1 MNLQVNTSSWS
12 ADIKIKKGTVHL
24 TLRHTF
30 FGTSLTRMPI
40 VERDD
45 LATMATDGKKVY
57 WNRAFTDSL
66 SPQETA
72 TVLLHEILHVLFK
85 HVLRMRN
92 RNHKLWNIACDHA
105 VNWIIYDIISD
116 DPKSGLSLPDGA
128 LLDPEF
134 KGLTA
139 EVIYNRLNKQ
149 QEEEDKQEKDGQG
162 QGGSGLQ
169 PQPWGEMLE
178 PTNEDGSVM
187 SEADL
192 STLEADIDQ
201 MILNAPRTAGNLPS
215 AVKGLIDELLTP
227 KVDWRD
233 KLRRFANGGDQP
245 DDYTYEF
252 FDIVTYRTTGILD
265 PVLETK
271 GVGKLIIFDDQSGSV
286 RTEERKLAL
295 AELNEI
301 SLTCKPTSVTLI
313 PFDTSIDEE
322 NIAYY
327 QEGEEITSLERTRC
341 GGTAVTPCFQY
352 LEDNHLIDEDTKVMF
367 LTDMGIGDYPDTAPP
382 CEVLWINTSGYEV
395 DAPFGETIHVKD

>member
-1 MNLQVNTSSWS
+1 
-12 ADIKIKKGTVHL
+12 
-24 TLRHTF
+24 
-30 FGTSLTRMPI
+30 
-40 VERDD
+40 
-45 LATMATDGKKVY
+45 
-57 WNRAFTDSL
+57 
-66 SPQETA
+66 
-72 TVLLHEILHVLFK
+72 
-85 HVLRMRN
+85 
-92 RNHKLWNIACDHA
+92 
-105 VNWIIYDIISD
+105 
-116 DPKSGLSLPDGA
+116 
-128 LLDPEF
+128 
-134 KGLTA
+134 
-139 EVIYNRLNKQ
+139 
-149 QEEEDKQEKDGQG
+149 
-162 QGGSGLQ
+162 
-169 PQPWGEMLE
+169 
-178 PTNEDGSVM
+178 M

-367 LTDMGIGDYPDTAPP
+367 LTEMGIGDYPDTAPP